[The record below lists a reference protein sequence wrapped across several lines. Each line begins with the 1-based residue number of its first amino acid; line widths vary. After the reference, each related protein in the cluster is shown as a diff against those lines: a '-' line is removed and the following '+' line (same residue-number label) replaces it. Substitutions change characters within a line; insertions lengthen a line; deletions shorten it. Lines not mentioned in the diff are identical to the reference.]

1 MRLDEPSV
9 WVREMYKE
17 RQRPTLEV
25 RAHIRHDLNR
35 RLHLVR
41 WQKLGNILWLHA
53 RDAQLDQPRQ
63 DLADGVLALV
73 RGHVPPDAVDEV
85 AVLAGLARALV
96 VREELVA
103 VVGEVV
109 GIESEGL
116 PLEVGEPVNFVLGA
130 LEAGLDEFLDE
141 EAEEGE

>member
-1 MRLDEPSV
+1 
-9 WVREMYKE
+9 MYKE
-17 RQRPTLEV
+17 RQRLTLEI
-25 RAHIRHDLNR
+25 RAHICHNLNR

-41 WQKLGNILWLHA
+41 WQKLGDILRLHT
-53 RDAQLDQPRQ
+53 RDAQLHQPRQ
-63 DLADGVLALV
+63 DLADRILALV
-73 RGHVPPDAVDEV
+73 RGHIPPNAVDEV

-116 PLEVGEPVNFVLGA
+116 PLEVGEPVDLVLGA
-130 LEAGLDEFLDE
+130 LEAGLDEFSDE